1 MAPMKFEEHVKEKL
15 DGREIKPSAGSWDKL
30 NSRLN
35 KAEKKSDRKWWF
47 SAAAAVLAILVSSLL
62 FVNQQSDI
70 SAPIADNP
78 ADIEVQKKPQSN
90 EVTKPVQVA
99 SEENME
105 KKSSASDPSK
115 IIKSKRNNSESAIAE
130 SNRFENNQRS
140 QSVQSDPVKK
150 REILEPVVFEPIPLA
165 ESENDRFVNK
175 VQEVLDIMAK
185 GEKIAED
192 YTEAEVDA
200 LLAQAASE
208 LSKERILDH
217 EGVVSA
223 DALLADVEFEVDQS
237 FRQEVFDF
245 LKEEFLKAKTAVA
258 TRND

>member
-62 FVNQQSDI
+62 FVNQQNDI

-78 ADIEVQKKPQSN
+78 IDKDVQEKPEVN
-90 EVTKPVQVA
+90 EGTKPVQVA
-99 SEENME
+99 SEQNTEE
-105 KKSSASDPSK
+105 KSSESARSE
-115 IIKSKRNNSESAIAE
+115 IIKPKSNNSESAIVQNDRSA
-130 SNRFENNQRS
+130 NNQRS
-140 QSVQSDPVKK
+140 QSVQSNSAIK
-150 REILEPVVFEPIPLA
+150 REVLEPVEIEPIQLA
-165 ESENDRFVNK
+165 ESENDRLVNK
-175 VQEVLDIMAK
+175 VQKVLEMMVN
-185 GEKIAED
+185 GEKSVED
-192 YTEAEVDA
+192 YTETEVDA
-200 LLAQAASE
+200 LLAQATSE
-208 LSKERILDH
+208 IRNEKILGQQ
-217 EGVVSA
+217 GVVSA
-223 DALLADVEFEVDQS
+223 NALLTDVEFEVDQS